1 MNEQPSFRITPVRTA
16 NDLASVVR
24 LFGAYASSLDI
35 DLSYQGF
42 EAEMEA
48 MPGKYAPPAGEL
60 LLGRGSK
67 GTPVG
72 CVALRPIEP
81 HGCCEMKRLHVSP
94 EVRGFGLGER
104 LVHAV
109 VKEAERIGYREM
121 RLDTLRSMAGAVA
134 LYRKLG
140 FRPIE
145 PYYETPVIGT
155 IFMRRSLIE
164 RSGHESALQPDQKRW
179 VTGCC
184 SSFLTKRR
192 SSPGRS

>member
-1 MNEQPSFRITPVRTA
+1 MNEQPSFRIAPVRTA
-16 NDLASVVR
+16 NDLASTVR

-35 DLSYQGF
+35 DLSYQDF

-60 LLGRGSK
+60 LLARDSN

-72 CVALRPIEP
+72 CVGLRPIEP
-81 HGCCEMKRLHVSP
+81 QGCCEMKRLYVSA
-94 EVRGFGLGER
+94 EGRGFGLGER
-104 LVHAV
+104 LVNAV
-109 VKEAERIGYREM
+109 VKEAKRIGYREM
-121 RLDTLRSMAGAVA
+121 RLDTLPSMTGAIA
-134 LYRKLG
+134 LYRKFG
-140 FRPIE
+140 FEPIE

-164 RSGHESALQPDQKRW
+164 RSGQESALQPDQKRW
-179 VTGCC
+179 VTECC
-184 SSFLTKRR
+184 SWFLTKSG

>member
-1 MNEQPSFRITPVRTA
+1 MNEQSSFRITPVRTA
-16 NDLASVVR
+16 NDLASTAKLVR
-24 LFGAYASSLDI
+24 AYACSLDT

-60 LLGRGSK
+60 LLARDSN

-72 CVALRPIEP
+72 CVGLRPIEP
-81 HGCCEMKRLHVSP
+81 HGSCEMKRLYVSP

-104 LVHAV
+104 LVDAV

-121 RLDTLRSMAGAVA
+121 RLDTLPSMAGAVA

-140 FRPIE
+140 FEPIE
-145 PYYETPVIGT
+145 PYYDTPVVGA
-155 IFMRRSLIE
+155 IFMRRFLIE
-164 RSGHESALQPDQKRW
+164 RFRQF
-179 VTGCC
+179 T
-184 SSFLTKRR
+184 
-192 SSPGRS
+192 